1 MIIRKKRWKMK
12 KLIKILL
19 ILIIPVAFLLKA
31 QYEHISIKIN
41 PIIIFILNSWYI
53 KAEKPETIMQKE
65 IIKNT
70 SIILIN
76 IIFIN
81 LFFIK

>member
-1 MIIRKKRWKMK
+1 M
-12 KLIKILL
+12 
-19 ILIIPVAFLLKA
+19 IPVAFLLKA

-81 LFFIK
+81 LFLLNNLKIHYNYKYHFFWNI